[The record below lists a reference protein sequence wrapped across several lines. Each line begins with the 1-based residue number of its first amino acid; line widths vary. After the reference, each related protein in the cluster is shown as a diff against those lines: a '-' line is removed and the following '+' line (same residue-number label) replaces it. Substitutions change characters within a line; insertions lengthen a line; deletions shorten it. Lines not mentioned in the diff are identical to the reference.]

1 LQNLWLLVKGYPIP
15 TPLQLQSIQPPLSL
29 PLPLPPFLPS
39 PQLSAEQ
46 APKDQIETDSPAA
59 VDPID
64 TPVINIEQV
73 DVYVDP
79 EVVYLIKITNETNTI
94 AAANVSNRNDE
105 LKESGNSLNKSVL
118 ELNIAEQ
125 VVLPSGSNLESIDI
139 IQIKPALN
147 DYGS

>member
-1 LQNLWLLVKGYPIP
+1 LVKGYPIP

-46 APKDQIETDSPAA
+46 APKDQIETDPPAA
-59 VDPID
+59 VYPID

-73 DVYVDP
+73 DVYIDP

-94 AAANVSNRNDE
+94 AAANVSINDK

-125 VVLPSGSNLESIDI
+125 VVLPSGSNLESIEI
-139 IQIKPALN
+139 I
-147 DYGS
+147 

>member
-1 LQNLWLLVKGYPIP
+1 MQNLWLLVKGYPIP

-46 APKDQIETDSPAA
+46 APKDQIETDSLAA

-94 AAANVSNRNDE
+94 AAA
-105 LKESGNSLNKSVL
+105 KESGNSLNKSVL

-125 VVLPSGSNLESIDI
+125 VVLPSGLNLESIKI

>member
-1 LQNLWLLVKGYPIP
+1 M
-15 TPLQLQSIQPPLSL
+15 
-29 PLPLPPFLPS
+29 
-39 PQLSAEQ
+39 
-46 APKDQIETDSPAA
+46 ETDTPAA

-105 LKESGNSLNKSVL
+105 LK
-118 ELNIAEQ
+118 
-125 VVLPSGSNLESIDI
+125 
-139 IQIKPALN
+139 
-147 DYGS
+147 

>member
-1 LQNLWLLVKGYPIP
+1 MQNLWLLVKGYPIP
-15 TPLQLQSIQPPLSL
+15 TPLQLQSIQPPLS
-29 PLPLPPFLPS
+29 LPLPPFLPS

-94 AAANVSNRNDE
+94 AAANVSNHNDE
-105 LKESGNSLNKSVL
+105 SKESGNSLNKSVL
-118 ELNIAEQ
+118 KLNIAKQ